1 MQTRPVERRIRVAA
15 LLILVGLVIE
25 AVTLNILHPIS
36 FLVFAG
42 AGVLF
47 LGAGI
52 VVFLLA
58 LLREGEASHGETGA

>member
-1 MQTRPVERRIRVAA
+1 MQTRIERRIRLAA
-15 LLILVGLVIE
+15 LLVLVGLVIE

-52 VVFLLA
+52 VVFLVA
-58 LLREGEASHGETGA
+58 LLQEGENVENPSV

>member
-1 MQTRPVERRIRVAA
+1 MQNRPVERRIRVAA
-15 LLILVGLVIE
+15 VLILIGLLIE
-25 AVTLNILHPIS
+25 AATLRILHPIS
-36 FLVFAG
+36 FIVFAG

-58 LLREGEASHGETGA
+58 LLREGEAQHGEGGA

>member
-1 MQTRPVERRIRVAA
+1 LQTRIERRIRLAA
-15 LLILVGLVIE
+15 LLVLVGLVIE

-52 VVFLLA
+52 VVFLVA
-58 LLREGEASHGETGA
+58 LLQEGENVENPSV